1 MVLLLTSLGLTR
13 VVDEIKLTVN
23 LEKCG
28 TVGAIKTE
36 GTHQQGGTDW
46 PHWTVERK
54 EGGRNQTQI
63 LENELVNSAPNLAH
77 CKDISPGRVAGR

>member
-36 GTHQQGGTDW
+36 GTHQQGGNDW
-46 PHWTVERK
+46 PHWTVKRK
-54 EGGRNQTQI
+54 EGGRNQTD
-63 LENELVNSAPNLAH
+63 PR
-77 CKDISPGRVAGR
+77 K